1 MEYNKLYIQTI
12 IRTLEEKIKE
22 QQKIVLKT
30 NNQDEKELLYKYQK
44 LLLSKYIE
52 LEKNI
57 LNEINRWNMHIIIK
71 KCKKTIFFHKNT
83 CQTKKNII

>member
-22 QQKIVLKT
+22 QQKVVLKT
-30 NNQDEKELLYKYQK
+30 NNQDKKELLYKYQK

-52 LEKNI
+52 LEKSI
-57 LNEINRWNMHIIIK
+57 LNEINR
-71 KCKKTIFFHKNT
+71 
-83 CQTKKNII
+83 

>member
-22 QQKIVLKT
+22 QQKVVLKT

-52 LEKNI
+52 LEKSI
-57 LNEINRWNMHIIIK
+57 LNEINR
-71 KCKKTIFFHKNT
+71 
-83 CQTKKNII
+83 

>member
-1 MEYNKLYIQTI
+1 MEYNKLYIQAI

-52 LEKNI
+52 LEKSI
-57 LNEINRWNMHIIIK
+57 LNEINR
-71 KCKKTIFFHKNT
+71 
-83 CQTKKNII
+83 